1 VEGASETVCAE
12 MSPWRLSADEHESP
26 TVAAGSSLMVAL
38 IEEDVALADKRLI

>member
-1 VEGASETVCAE
+1 VPKCRPGG
-12 MSPWRLSADEHESP
+12 LSADEHESP